1 MLYEKSCTQNGYLVF
16 QKRIVNLFKYHTLS
30 SSNNNTRKMKIDNE
44 EKMKGAGQDTEKSRI
59 AFVRTFSISI
69 HISK

>member
-1 MLYEKSCTQNGYLVF
+1 MGTWFIF
-16 QKRIVNLFKYHTLS
+16 QKRKFDLFKYHALS

-44 EKMKGAGQDTEKSRI
+44 EKMKRAGQDTEKSRI

-69 HISK
+69 HIYKI